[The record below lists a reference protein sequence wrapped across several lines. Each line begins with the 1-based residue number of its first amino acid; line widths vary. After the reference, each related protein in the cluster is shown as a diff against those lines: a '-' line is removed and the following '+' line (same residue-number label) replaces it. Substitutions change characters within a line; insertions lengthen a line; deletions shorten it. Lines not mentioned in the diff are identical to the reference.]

1 VAPLSEYPSDC
12 DASPYDGLFGLN
24 AAKGIAKVKCI
35 PLSVLCLAITPVY
48 AGQLLEMEG
57 ASINVGSFHGVVFF
71 TTQPDGYHIVVTIAD
86 GEAGLPVRFE
96 ASLTERQKLSITVPA
111 NLGQQSH
118 VLVISRVAGKL
129 LMEPTQNTNQQPVG
143 H

>member
-1 VAPLSEYPSDC
+1 
-12 DASPYDGLFGLN
+12 
-24 AAKGIAKVKCI
+24 
-35 PLSVLCLAITPVY
+35 
-48 AGQLLEMEG
+48 M
-57 ASINVGSFHGVVFF
+57 VFF

-129 LMEPTQNTNQQPVG
+129 LMEPTQNTKQQPVG